1 MAYMRKNPKV
11 TNVQTVARSHVFN
24 VESMDVEFSN
34 GTKRTYER
42 LNPKGNGAVLVVP
55 MLDDD
60 TVLMIYEFSAGT
72 ECYELGLTKGKIDKG
87 ETPIEAASRELKEEI
102 GYGANKFTFL
112 KTITLAPGYQS
123 NTTHI
128 VLAEDLYE
136 EIAEGD
142 EPEPLEIVS
151 HKLSNLDQLTYDED
165 LTEARSILALYMVRE
180 IISNR

>member
-1 MAYMRKNPKV
+1 MVLDIEKYP
-11 TNVQTVARSHVFN
+11 
-24 VESMDVEFSN
+24 EF
-34 GTKRTYER
+34 
-42 LNPKGNGAVLVVP
+42 VP
-55 MLDDD
+55 WCLGSK
-60 TVLMIYEFSAGT
+60 IYN
-72 ECYELGLTKGKIDKG
+72 KIDKG

-102 GYGANKFTFL
+102 GYGSNKLTFL

-136 EIAEGD
+136 EMAEGD

-151 HKLSNLDQLTYDED
+151 HKLSNLEQLTYDED

-180 IISNR
+180 IIRNR